1 MWIKIKTWVKKNLPW
16 LAVTVGALVG
26 FLVGRRTVGT
36 SADFDKLREDNT
48 ELVRQIGLLREQ
60 YASLVNLNRLNEQQL
75 EQLAGQLEVA
85 ERLVGQAE
93 SIDTGNAG
101 DIEKLSETNKE
112 LGDWIRKYG
121 EAIRDL

>member
-1 MWIKIKTWVKKNLPW
+1 MWTKIKTWVKKNLPW
-16 LAVTVGALVG
+16 LAVAVSALVG

-36 SADFDKLREDNT
+36 SADFDKLREDNA